1 MLAILRSQ
9 HLHAVVTLMRV
20 SKTWHQFKLML
31 DQAHP
36 KRWDTLQRPDMPR
49 SKPEAADQESLFEA
63 KQWRGRQLRRPSVH
77 AGGGSMSG
85 ATGLRS
91 GCAPGSSTCS
101 LRSAALSNRAAEI
114 LGSLVALANLKRIAA

>member
-36 KRWDTLQRPDMPR
+36 KRGDTLQRPDMPR
-49 SKPEAADQESLFEA
+49 SKPKAADQGSLFEGQTMERPPTEA
-63 KQWRGRQLRRPSVH
+63 AFRSCWRRLDVRRDR
-77 AGGGSMSG
+77 
-85 ATGLRS
+85 T
-91 GCAPGSSTCS
+91 
-101 LRSAALSNRAAEI
+101 
-114 LGSLVALANLKRIAA
+114 